1 MDVMEDNLYSQY
13 NDTGFSWAL
22 TLSTLPIVAVA
33 FPGMFMNIALIWVTI
48 TKSKFHGTSN
58 ILLAQCAFYEII
70 HEIGILIMFYF
81 NLMGINFLT
90 YSQTVAVFFIPIFAA
105 SGIGPLFV
113 FTGLDRMLC
122 VLFPTFPN
130 QIRPRIYL
138 TLISV
143 ICALYCA
150 IFPVGFYWFNNIDP
164 DTLVPPTFNDIF
176 SRGTF
181 GTIYTY
187 SCFILY
193 NIAIILYVAVGILV
207 KIKSDASS
215 SQHLN
220 CRLYRSLLIIIIF
233 NLGGYYIMR
242 VFSFWIY
249 PLLTNQISAWF
260 IRKAVSILLNIS
272 AASNAPVL
280 YFTSSDYKTAF
291 IQIFTNIP
299 LLKSKISPNINA
311 ATGHTAAVNRL
322 QIQQKLMAT
331 QNANQIYP
339 IPLK

>member
-1 MDVMEDNLYSQY
+1 
-13 NDTGFSWAL
+13 
-22 TLSTLPIVAVA
+22 
-33 FPGMFMNIALIWVTI
+33 MFMNIALIWVTI

-122 VLFPTFPN
+122 VIFPTFPN

-143 ICALYCA
+143 ICASYCA

-176 SRGTF
+176 SVLLEQFTH
-181 GTIYTY
+181 
-187 SCFILY
+187 IL
-193 NIAIILYVAVGILV
+193 ALFFIILQLFYMWLLV
-207 KIKSDASS
+207 FWLK
-215 SQHLN
+215 LN
-220 CRLYRSLLIIIIF
+220 Q
-233 NLGGYYIMR
+233 M
-242 VFSFWIY
+242 
-249 PLLTNQISAWF
+249 PL
-260 IRKAVSILLNIS
+260 LLNI
-272 AASNAPVL
+272 
-280 YFTSSDYKTAF
+280 
-291 IQIFTNIP
+291 
-299 LLKSKISPNINA
+299 
-311 ATGHTAAVNRL
+311 
-322 QIQQKLMAT
+322 
-331 QNANQIYP
+331 
-339 IPLK
+339 